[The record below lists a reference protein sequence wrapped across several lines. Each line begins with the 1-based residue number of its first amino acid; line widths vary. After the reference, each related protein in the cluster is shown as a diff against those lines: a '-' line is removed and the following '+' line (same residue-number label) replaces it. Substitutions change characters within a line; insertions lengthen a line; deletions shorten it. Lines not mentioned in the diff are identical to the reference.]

1 MQLGILVDLGATAV
15 LLIGKIAPLTFKGM
29 MIFKGITCAVER
41 KNIQILYLQ
50 LGILV
55 DLGATAVLL
64 IGKIAPLTFK
74 GMMIFKGI
82 TCAVAGTVVGYITV
96 TKAMGEFN
104 AEKIKQSKVA

>member
-1 MQLGILVDLGATAV
+1 M
-15 LLIGKIAPLTFKGM
+15 
-29 MIFKGITCAVER
+29 
-41 KNIQILYLQ
+41 Q